1 MSEAGNDSVPIW
13 WILVFI
19 VLALGLGA
27 VAVLSVGGSLI
38 TPAGTLLPALA

>member
-27 VAVLSVGGSLI
+27 IAVLSVGGSLI
-38 TPAGTLLPALA
+38 DPAMLLPLA

>member
-1 MSEAGNDSVPIW
+1 MSQAGNESVPVW

-38 TPAGTLLPALA
+38 TPAGTLLPTLA